1 MRPPYNYGISQE
13 DARTEERALDL
24 RDGDRLICIASAGEI
39 PLNLLARRDLEIEAV
54 DISPGQLALCRLKLA
69 ACRALEPLE
78 AAGLLGF
85 MDAPAAKR
93 RLLFAKAAEFLE
105 PGDRQFWD
113 GNRQAIDAG
122 PVRAARFERYLGRF
136 SPAARAILGTKKLI
150 GLFDRDTASDREEYF
165 DRHLSTGALKAV
177 FKAVFHPALY
187 RKRGIAE
194 EGLRHGVRGGP
205 GDFFYSRFRDFC
217 TANPVRE
224 NYYFQFSFFG
234 RVLFPEALPGYLGEE
249 GLRRIRKG
257 HARIAWRLASFQ
269 DALAASAPGAFN
281 KFHLSNIGDWMSR
294 TEYAEVLALICDKAA
309 APSRAAARYIHLD
322 HPVPEGL
329 RCRVTKNEK
338 RGEELMRRDRFPF
351 YRLVIMETS

>member
-69 ACRALEPLE
+69 VCLALEPLE
-78 AAGLLGF
+78 AARLLGF
-85 MDAPAAKR
+85 MDAPGAKR
-93 RLLFAKAAEFLE
+93 RLLFAKAAELLDE
-105 PGDRQFWD
+105 ADRRFWD
-113 GNRQAIDAG
+113 GNRRAIDAG

-136 SPAARAILGTKKLI
+136 SPAARAVLGTKKLI
-150 GLFDRDTASDREEYF
+150 GLFDRDTAAAREEYF
-165 DRHLSTGALKAV
+165 DRRLSTVALKAV
-177 FKAVFHPALY
+177 FKAAFHPALY

-194 EGLRHGVRGGP
+194 EGLRHGARGGP

-217 TANPVRE
+217 TATPARE
-224 NYYFQFSFFG
+224 NGYFQFSFFG
-234 RVLFPEALPGYLGEE
+234 RVLFPEALPEYLAEE
-249 GLRRIRKG
+249 GLRRIRKS

-269 DALAASAPGAFN
+269 DALAASAPGVFN

-294 TEYAEVLALICDKAA
+294 EEYARLLELVRARSLPSAIAA
-309 APSRAAARYIHLD
+309 SRYIHLD
-322 HPVPEGL
+322 HPVPRSLDGRIVRKEG
-329 RCRVTKNEK
+329 
-338 RGEELMRRDRFPF
+338 RGEELMRADRFPF
-351 YRLVIMETS
+351 YHLVVMELG